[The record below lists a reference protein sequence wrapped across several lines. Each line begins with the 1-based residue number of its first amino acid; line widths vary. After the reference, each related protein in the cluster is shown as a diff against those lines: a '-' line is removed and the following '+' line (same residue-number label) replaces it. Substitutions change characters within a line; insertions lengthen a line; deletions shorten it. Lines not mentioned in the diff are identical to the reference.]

1 MEVALLVNQAMDK
14 LPKDA
19 TDLQKQEAAFDAVK
33 PGQEEMTA
41 AVMVIGKDDMPK
53 LELAYAYG
61 VTPGMV
67 TDFKARFDKVYGED
81 MNGKKITVNQ
91 ERAEDIISEMIGYS
105 SEERA
110 ILWQMQNKSWK
121 WQKNPYNRQI
131 AREFVEEAGWNEE
144 Q

>member
-1 MEVALLVNQAMDK
+1 
-14 LPKDA
+14 
-19 TDLQKQEAAFDAVK
+19 
-33 PGQEEMTA
+33 
-41 AVMVIGKDDMPK
+41 MVIGKDDMPK

-67 TDFKARFDKVYGED
+67 TDFNARFDKVYGVD
-81 MNGKKITVNQ
+81 MNGRKITVTQ